1 MTAADHSRHAD
12 ATAGRLPVAGPLR
25 AESFDFHDRSRTDIP
40 ITEIPAQAGKGRFV
54 WVDVDCAAADPATLR
69 DVLPLAPGI
78 DLRGIA
84 ARCAADQSGVVS
96 SLSRPGDLLHIVL
109 VGGAIRPKG
118 IVGERLDVIL
128 GESFLLT
135 MHHGA
140 SGVIDAVR
148 KDYVRDFE
156 THAATPSFLI
166 YEMWSKQI
174 EQFFEMQGRLEQE
187 VDAARREVRR
197 TVDADTL
204 DELANVN
211 GRLLALRKLTVPA
224 RRVLEEMLSRKTLLI
239 SDATLGFMAR
249 MVEMLERLLADIT
262 SDLDVLSSAM
272 EFSLAVS
279 AHRTNQSMNRLTVM
293 STLFLPLTFLCG
305 VYGMNFEF
313 MPEIRWQN
321 GYAFFWMI
329 SVVVFLTLYL
339 LLRRARLL

>member
-1 MTAADHSRHAD
+1 MTAADHSRRVD
-12 ATAGRLPVAGPLR
+12 ATAARPFAARPLR
-25 AESFDFHDRSRTDIP
+25 AESFDFGTRSRADVP
-40 ITEIPAQAGKGRFV
+40 IAEIPAQAGEGRFV
-54 WVDVDCAAADPATLR
+54 WADVDCSAADPTPLSQ
-69 DVLPLAPGI
+69 VLPLAPGI
-78 DLRGIA
+78 DLREIA
-84 ARCAADQSGVVS
+84 ASCAADRPGVVS

-109 VGGAIRPKG
+109 VGGVIRPEG
-118 IVGERLDVIL
+118 VVAERVHVIL

-135 MHHGA
+135 MHHGE

-148 KDYVRDFE
+148 AAYVRDFE

-166 YEMWSKQI
+166 YELWSRQI
-174 EQFFEMQGRLEQE
+174 EQFLQMQGRLERE
-187 VDAARREVRR
+187 VEAARFAVRRSIDAA
-197 TVDADTL
+197 TL
-204 DELANVN
+204 DELADVSS
-211 GRLLALRKLTVPA
+211 RLLALRKLVVPA
-224 RRVLEEMLSRKTLLI
+224 RRVLEETLARKTLLI

-262 SDLDVLSSAM
+262 SDLDVLSSAL

-313 MPEIRWQN
+313 MPEIRWQH

-329 SVVVFLTLYL
+329 SALIFLTLYL

>member
-1 MTAADHSRHAD
+1 
-12 ATAGRLPVAGPLR
+12 
-25 AESFDFHDRSRTDIP
+25 
-40 ITEIPAQAGKGRFV
+40 
-54 WVDVDCAAADPATLR
+54 
-69 DVLPLAPGI
+69 
-78 DLRGIA
+78 
-84 ARCAADQSGVVS
+84 
-96 SLSRPGDLLHIVL
+96 
-109 VGGAIRPKG
+109 
-118 IVGERLDVIL
+118 
-128 GESFLLT
+128 

-239 SDATLGFMAR
+239 SDATLSFMAR